1 MLPLSVVQ
9 LNISMNNQKS
19 FVPAV
24 LVLLGVVAVGFL
36 FYASLGSSPAQIAK
50 VTPISSPFE
59 AAMPF
64 LSPVVVSATPEPAPQ
79 PVAPAA
85 DLASA
90 FGLTGPI
97 TSSLVSGAGNSVA
110 VFTDVEVSVNQ
121 SAGTVGEQPAAL
133 GNIPQP
139 HGIPTPIPAD
149 DELERGEALAQVLG
163 IDQVWEVEA
172 ENPLTFDREPVPL
185 DLTEFFNNDFD
196 PWTGTPPTLTDK
208 LLSLDGKMV
217 ELKGY
222 MAPPLKLGL
231 DWFLLTD
238 FPVGVC
244 PYHSNAS
251 SITAGMALIYVEGP
265 EFPYTYEPL
274 RMVGEL
280 HVGELAD
287 PETGMV
293 SIARL
298 YTQKEEINMLSLN
311 P

>member
-1 MLPLSVVQ
+1 
-9 LNISMNNQKS
+9 MNNQKL
-19 FVPAV
+19 FIPAI
-24 LVLLGVVAVGFL
+24 LLLLGLIVGGSFL
-36 FYASLGSSPAQIAK
+36 YSNLNGPSTQIAK
-50 VTPISSPFE
+50 VTPITSPILATE
-59 AAMPF
+59 PF
-64 LSPVVVSATPEPAPQ
+64 LSPVVVPATPEPAAQ
-79 PVAPAA
+79 IVVDAAPTA
-85 DLASA
+85 DIRAMLN
-90 FGLTGPI
+90 LTAPI
-97 TSSLVSGAGNSVA
+97 TSPLASNAGNSVA
-110 VFTDVEVSVNQ
+110 LFTNAEVSTSQ
-121 SAGTVGEQPAAL
+121 GDPAS
-133 GNIPQP
+133 GNPASDDPPASNVPQQP

-149 DELERGEALAQVLG
+149 LDLERGEALARMLE
-163 IDQVWEVEA
+163 IDQVWDVEA
-172 ENPLTFDREPVPL
+172 ENQLTFEREPVPL
-185 DLTEFFNNDFD
+185 DLTEFFNDDFD

-208 LLSLDGKMV
+208 LLSLDGETV

-238 FPVGVC
+238 FPVGAC

-274 RMVGEL
+274 RLVGEL
-280 HVGELAD
+280 HIGELAD

-298 YTQKEEINMLSLN
+298 YTQKEEITTLSLN